1 MQFKLHSKYK
11 PTGDQPQAIDKLVQ
25 GFREG
30 NQFETLQGVTGSG
43 KTFTMANIIQALQKP
58 TLIISHNKTL
68 AGQLY
73 GEMKEFFPENAVE
86 YFVSYY
92 DYYQPEAYVP
102 STDTYIAKDSAI
114 NDEIDKLRLSATAS
128 LSERK
133 DVIIVSSVSCIYG
146 IGSPDDYENMM
157 VSLRP
162 GMEID
167 RDQVISSLIN
177 MQYIRNDMDFT
188 RGTFRVHGDV
198 LDIFPATTS
207 DYFYRVEFFGDEIDR
222 ILEMDPVNQT
232 AKSEVTHAPVFP
244 ASHYVVPQET
254 MNKACDSIEKEL
266 EERVKYFKHEG
277 KLIEAQRIAERT
289 NFDIEMLRETG
300 FCSGIEN
307 YTRHMTSQKP
317 GEPPM
322 CLLDYFGD
330 DYLIIADESHIT
342 LPQFRGMYFGNLSR
356 KQTLVDFGFRLPSA
370 MDNRPLKFE
379 EFEQK
384 IDQMLFVSATPGD
397 YEKEHEMLRAEQ
409 IIRPTGLLDP
419 EISVRP
425 VEGQIDDLISEIKK
439 ETKNHHKVLITT
451 LTKRMAEDLT
461 TYMQELGIRVKYLH
475 SDIDT
480 LERAEIIRDLRLD
493 VFDVLVGIN
502 LLREGLDIPEITL
515 VAILDADKEGFL
527 RSETSLIQTIGR
539 AARNSEGHVIMYADT
554 ITDSMRAAIDE
565 TNRRRSIQKAYNEAH
580 GITPTTIQK
589 AVREVMSV
597 SKALAKEEKETF
609 SKEPEDMD
617 LSELQELTDK
627 YKKKMDDAAADLN
640 FEIAAEYRDRL
651 IEVKNMLR
659 DLEVD
664 QADRKASGG
673 KRRRTRH

>member
-1 MQFKLHSKYK
+1 MNFILHSDYK
-11 PTGDQPQAIDKLVQ
+11 PTGDQPKAIDELVR

-30 NQFETLQGVTGSG
+30 NQFETLKGVTGSG
-43 KTFTMANIIQALQKP
+43 KTFTMANVIAALNKP

-128 LSERK
+128 LSERR

-146 IGSPDDYENMM
+146 IGEPDDFQNMM

-162 GMEID
+162 GQEID
-167 RDQVISSLIN
+167 RDEVIKRLIN
-177 MQYIRNDMDFT
+177 EQYNRNDMDFK
-188 RGTFRVHGDV
+188 RGSFRVRGDT
-198 LDIFPATTS
+198 LDIFPATTT

-222 ILEMDPVNQT
+222 ILEMDPVNQV
-232 AKSEVTHAPVFP
+232 AKSEVSHAALFP
-244 ASHYVVPQET
+244 ASHYVVPQDRID
-254 MNKACDSIEKEL
+254 KACDEIEAEL
-266 EERVKYFKHEG
+266 KERVSYFKSKG
-277 KLIEAQRIAERT
+277 KLLEAQRIAERT

-317 GEPPM
+317 GEPPT
-322 CLLDYFGD
+322 CLMDYFGD
-330 DYLIIADESHIT
+330 DYLIIVDESHIT
-342 LPQFRGMYFGNLSR
+342 IPQVRGMYNGNLSR
-356 KQTLVDFGFRLPSA
+356 KKTLIDYGFRLPSA
-370 MDNRPLKFE
+370 LDNRPLNFN
-379 EFEQK
+379 EFENK

-397 YEKEHEMLRAEQ
+397 YEADHEMLRAEQ
-409 IIRPTGLLDP
+409 VIRPTGLLDP
-419 EISVRP
+419 YVEVRP
-425 VEGQIDDLISEIKK
+425 VEGQIDDLIGEIRK
-439 ETKNHHKVLITT
+439 ETGKGHKVLITT

-461 TYMQELGIRVKYLH
+461 SYLSETGIKVRYMH

-480 LERAEIIRDLRLD
+480 IERAEIIRDLRLD

-539 AARNSEGHVIMYADT
+539 AARNAEGHVIMYADT
-554 ITDSMRAAIDE
+554 VTDSMKAAIDE
-565 TNRRRSIQKAYNEAH
+565 TMRRRAIQQKYNEENH
-580 GITPTTIQK
+580 ITPTTIK
-589 AVREVMSV
+589 KSVRQIMSV
-597 SKALAKEEKETF
+597 SKEIAHAEKKALRDEADPDPEEL
-609 SKEPEDMD
+609 SK
-617 LSELQELTDK
+617 LSVEYE
-627 YKKKMDDAAADLN
+627 KKMKEAASALN
-640 FEIAAEYRDRL
+640 FEVAAEYRDRM
-651 IEVKNMLR
+651 IEIKNQMR
-659 DLEVD
+659 D
-664 QADRKASGG
+664 RRIRG
-673 KRRRTRH
+673 KG